1 MMLPPVTVVVG
12 VMVADGCKSDV
23 PLATETG
30 DAETQTLVV
39 IDDEGDWVRWR
50 CLVTVVRCLV

>member
-1 MMLPPVTVVVG
+1 
-12 VMVADGCKSDV
+12 MVADGCKSDV

>member
-1 MMLPPVTVVVG
+1 
-12 VMVADGCKSDV
+12 MVADGCKADV

-39 IDDEGDWVRWR
+39 IDDEGD
-50 CLVTVVRCLV
+50 